1 MRRSDLL
8 AKAVCHSALMSAE
21 STPSSERRPEQARS
35 HNDCAHLTG
44 IGFSQFCLDTD
55 MTQRCNSYYTA
66 TLNQDTDYPTL
77 QGRHRVDVVIIGGG
91 FTGVATAVELAE
103 KGLKVA
109 IVESHKIGWGA
120 TGRNGGQVTGS
131 LSGDEAMRKQMRRSI
146 GDEVDDFIWNLRW
159 RGHQIIQQRVEKYG
173 IACDLKHGHLH
184 AAYKPAHMVGL
195 RKDYEEAVH
204 RGMGD
209 EVSLLD
215 RSQVRDLLQSDLYH
229 GAIKNTRNMHLHPL
243 NLCIGEARAAES
255 LGALIFENSEVLE
268 IIHGDGLHKSPGVR
282 TAHGQIDASQVLLAG
297 DVYHKL
303 EPGKLKGKIFPAM
316 GGIVTTAPLGD
327 LAEQIN
333 PEDLAVYDCRFVLDY
348 YRLTADGRLLFGGGA
363 NYSGKDSRDIAAE
376 LRPCIEQT
384 FPALKGVAIDY
395 QWSCAMGIVIN
406 RIPQLGKLSDN
417 VWYCQGYSGHGI
429 ATTHIMGEIMGRAI
443 TGKLEQFDTFAA
455 CQHIRVPMGDLLGN
469 PMLAAGMWYYQM
481 LERLR

>member
-1 MRRSDLL
+1 
-8 AKAVCHSALMSAE
+8 
-21 STPSSERRPEQARS
+21 
-35 HNDCAHLTG
+35 
-44 IGFSQFCLDTD
+44 
-55 MTQRCNSYYTA
+55 MTNQRCNSYYTA

-77 QGRHRVDVVIIGGG
+77 QGQHRVDVVIIGGG

-109 IVESHKIGWGA
+109 IVESNKIGWGA

-131 LSGDEAMRKQMRRSI
+131 LSGDGAMRKQMRPKL
-146 GDEVDDFIWNLRW
+146 GDEVDDFIWHLRW
-159 RGHQIIQQRVEKYG
+159 RGHEIIRQRVEKYA
-173 IACDLKHGHLH
+173 IQCDLKHGHLH
-184 AAYKPAHMVGL
+184 AAYKPSHMEGL
-195 RKDYEEAVH
+195 RQDYEEAVR
-204 RGMGD
+204 RGLGD

-215 RSQVRDLLQSDLYH
+215 RSQVRDLLQSELYH

-268 IIHGDGLHKSPGVR
+268 IIHGDTPGVR
-282 TAHGQIDASQVLLAG
+282 TAHGQIDANQVMLAG

-303 EPGKLKGKIFPAM
+303 EPAQLKGKIFPAM

-327 LAEQIN
+327 LARQIN

-384 FPALKGVAIDY
+384 FPALKGVQIDY

-429 ATTHIMGEIMGRAI
+429 ATTHIMGEIMSRAI
-443 TGKLEQFDTFAA
+443 TGQIEQFDTFAQ

-469 PMLAAGMWYYQM
+469 PLLAAGMWYYQM

>member
-1 MRRSDLL
+1 MT
-8 AKAVCHSALMSAE
+8 AALNPVTPAAE
-21 STPSSERRPEQARS
+21 
-35 HNDCAHLTG
+35 
-44 IGFSQFCLDTD
+44 
-55 MTQRCNSYYTA
+55 RCPSYYSA
-66 TLNQDTDYPTL
+66 TLNSETAYPTL
-77 QGRHRVDVVIIGGG
+77 QGQVSVDVVIIGGG
-91 FTGVATAVELAE
+91 FTGVASAVELAE

-131 LSGDEAMRKQMRRSI
+131 LSGDEAMRKQMRRPL
-146 GDEVDDFIWNLRW
+146 GDEVDDFIWQLRW
-159 RGHQIIQQRVEKYG
+159 RGHQIIRQRVDKYT

-184 AAYKPAHMVGL
+184 AAYKPSHLAGL
-195 RKDYEEAVH
+195 RADYEEAVR

-215 RSQVRDLLQSDLYH
+215 KQQLREVLDSPLYH
-229 GAIKNTRNMHLHPL
+229 GAIKNTRNLHLHPL

-255 LGALIFENSEVLE
+255 LGALIFEHSEVLQ
-268 IIHGDGLHKSPGVR
+268 IVHGERPAVI
-282 TAHGQIDASQVLLAG
+282 TAQGRIDAKQVLLAG

-303 EPGKLKGKIFPAM
+303 EPKQLKGKIFPAM

-327 LAEQIN
+327 LAKRLN
-333 PEDLAVYDCRFVLDY
+333 PQDLAVYDCRFVLDY
-348 YRLTADGRLLFGGGA
+348 YRMTADGRLLFGGGA
-363 NYSGKDSRDIAAE
+363 NYSGKDSRDIAGE
-376 LRPCIEQT
+376 LRPCIERT
-384 FPALKGVAIDY
+384 FPALKGVAIDF

-429 ATTHIMGEIMGRAI
+429 ATSHIMGEIMAQAI
-443 TGKLEQFDTFAA
+443 TGHLGDYDTFAA
-455 CQHIRVPMGDLLGN
+455 CQHIRVPFGDQLGN

>member
-1 MRRSDLL
+1 MT
-8 AKAVCHSALMSAE
+8 AAFNPVTPAAE
-21 STPSSERRPEQARS
+21 
-35 HNDCAHLTG
+35 
-44 IGFSQFCLDTD
+44 
-55 MTQRCNSYYTA
+55 RCPSYYSA
-66 TLNQDTDYPTL
+66 TLNSETAYPTL
-77 QGRHRVDVVIIGGG
+77 QGQVSVDVVIIGGG
-91 FTGVATAVELAE
+91 FTGVASAVELAE

-109 IVESHKIGWGA
+109 LVESHKIGWGA

-131 LSGDEAMRKQMRRSI
+131 LSGDEAMRKQMRRTL
-146 GDEVDDFIWNLRW
+146 GDEVDDFIWQLRW
-159 RGHQIIQQRVEKYG
+159 RGHQIIRQRVDKYA

-184 AAYKPAHMVGL
+184 AAYKPSHLAGL
-195 RKDYEEAVH
+195 RADYQEAVR

-215 RSQVRDLLQSDLYH
+215 RQQVREVLESPLYH
-229 GAIKNTRNMHLHPL
+229 GAIKNTRNLHLHPL

-255 LGALIFENSEVLE
+255 LGALIFEHSEVLQ
-268 IIHGDGLHKSPGVR
+268 IVHGERPAVI
-282 TAHGQIDASQVLLAG
+282 TAQGRIDAKQVLLAG

-303 EPGKLKGKIFPAM
+303 EPKQLKGKIFPAM

-327 LAEQIN
+327 LAKRLN
-333 PEDLAVYDCRFVLDY
+333 PQDLAVYDCRFVLDY
-348 YRLTADGRLLFGGGA
+348 YRMTADGRLLFGGGA
-363 NYSGKDSRDIAAE
+363 NYSGKDSRDIAGE
-376 LRPCIEQT
+376 LRPCIERT
-384 FPALKGVAIDY
+384 FPALKGVAIDF

-429 ATTHIMGEIMGRAI
+429 ATSHIMGEIMAQAI
-443 TGKLEQFDTFAA
+443 TGHLGDYDTFAA
-455 CQHIRVPMGDLLGN
+455 CQHIRVPFGDQLGN

>member
-1 MRRSDLL
+1 
-8 AKAVCHSALMSAE
+8 
-21 STPSSERRPEQARS
+21 
-35 HNDCAHLTG
+35 
-44 IGFSQFCLDTD
+44 

-66 TLNQDTDYPTL
+66 TLNRDTDYPTL
-77 QGRHRVDVVIIGGG
+77 QGRHSVDVVIIGGG

-109 IVESHKIGWGA
+109 IVESQKIGWGA

-131 LSGDEAMRKQMRRSI
+131 LSGDGAMRKQMRAKL
-146 GDEVDDFIWNLRW
+146 GDDVDDFIWHLRW
-159 RGHQIIQQRVEKYG
+159 RGHEIIKQRVEKYA
-173 IACDLKHGHLH
+173 IQCDLKHGHLH
-184 AAYKPAHMVGL
+184 AAYKPSHMTGL
-195 RKDYEEAVH
+195 RSDYEEAVR
-204 RGMGD
+204 RGLGD

-215 RSQVRDLLQSDLYH
+215 RTQVRDLLQSDLYH
-229 GAIKNTRNMHLHPL
+229 GAIKNTRNLHLHPL

-268 IIHGDGLHKSPGVR
+268 IIHGDKPGVR
-282 TAHGQIDASQVLLAG
+282 TAHGQIDASQVMLAG

-316 GGIVTTAPLGD
+316 GGIVATAPLGE
-327 LAEQIN
+327 LARQIN
-333 PEDLAVYDCRFVLDY
+333 PQDLAVYDCRFVLDY

-376 LRPCIEQT
+376 LRPCIERT
-384 FPALKGVAIDY
+384 FPALKGVQIDY

-429 ATTHIMGEIMGRAI
+429 ATTHIMGEIMSRAI
-443 TGKLEQFDTFAA
+443 TGQLEQFDTFAA

-469 PMLAAGMWYYQM
+469 PLLAAGMWYYQM
-481 LERLR
+481 LEKLR